1 MEESAAIHVG
11 LDIGTS
17 KICVVV
23 GEVRPRCTI
32 KILGTS
38 LTETKGVVQG
48 EIFNSEQTIE
58 CLKEAIKK
66 AEVASGIQIGS
77 VFLAL
82 NGAHIQG
89 TIHCANYVLPD
100 DDPIV
105 TSERI
110 EEACSLARDCPIP
123 EENVDIHPIVR
134 NYRLDGNDHEELPLN
149 ASGKVIEVDYYVV
162 HGNLQRIQSSIDL
175 VKEIGL
181 EIDEIVFSPIAA
193 AQVVLGRSHRDLG
206 ALVID
211 IGGGTTDY
219 LLYLNGAIAGSG
231 CIPIGGDHVTNAIHH
246 VTGLPTSIAERL
258 KVTEGD
264 AYADPS
270 ASAGMA
276 KFSDAHGEE
285 NEVHRVIL
293 NETIRQRL
301 KETLKAV
308 RAQLP
313 AGALESLGAGVFLTG
328 GTSRQRGLRELAADV
343 FGCEVHP
350 PVTPSFS
357 GVRASF
363 DGPEYATALGLIRY
377 AQIIG
382 LIVR

>member
-1 MEESAAIHVG
+1 M
-11 LDIGTS
+11 
-17 KICVVV
+17 
-23 GEVRPRCTI
+23 
-32 KILGTS
+32 
-38 LTETKGVVQG
+38 
-48 EIFNSEQTIE
+48 
-58 CLKEAIKK
+58 
-66 AEVASGIQIGS
+66 
-77 VFLAL
+77 
-82 NGAHIQG
+82 
-89 TIHCANYVLPD
+89 
-100 DDPIV
+100 
-105 TSERI
+105 
-110 EEACSLARDCPIP
+110 ARDCPVP
-123 EENVDIHPIVR
+123 EENVYIHPIVR
-134 NYRLDGNDHEELPLN
+134 NYRLDGNDHDELPLN
-149 ASGKVIEVDYYVV
+149 ASGKTIEVEYYLV
-162 HGNLQRIQSSIDL
+162 HGNRHRILSSIDL

-181 EIDEIVFSPIAA
+181 EVDEIAFSPIAT
-193 AQVVLGRSHRDLG
+193 AQVAIDSSHRELG

-211 IGGGTTDY
+211 IGGGTTNY
-219 LLYLNGAIAGSG
+219 ALYLNGAIAGSG
-231 CIPIGGDHVTNAIHH
+231 CIPSGGDHVTNAIHH

-313 AGALESLGAGVFLTG
+313 SGALESLGAGVFLTG